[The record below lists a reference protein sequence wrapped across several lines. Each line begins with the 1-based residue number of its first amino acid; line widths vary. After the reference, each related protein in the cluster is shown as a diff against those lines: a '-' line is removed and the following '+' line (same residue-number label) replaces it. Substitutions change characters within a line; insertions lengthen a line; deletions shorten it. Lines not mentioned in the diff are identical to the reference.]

1 MTFDRPMSMPPRWAE
16 ALLRMLLKARDRES
30 VSGDVLQQYRDTI
43 VPEQAKRAN
52 AWYMRQVAW
61 LLWRA
66 AWPLAA
72 MIGRR

>member
-1 MTFDRPMSMPPRWAE
+1 
-16 ALLRMLLKARDRES
+16 

-52 AWYMRQVAW
+52 AWYIRQVAW

-66 AWPLAA
+66 A
-72 MIGRR
+72 